1 MYLCTNVHMYVCTDV
16 RMKNIKNTGKMKN
29 IDHYRARIFGHVY
42 RFLDYLIAMND
53 NNNFGN
59 SLKEIYPAEL
69 ELQRENSYENVANMF
84 WSETSQSEKKS
95 FLLNCIM
102 KGMNLIFP

>member
-1 MYLCTNVHMYVCTDV
+1 MYICTHVVFTYVP
-16 RMKNIKNTGKMKN
+16 MKNIKNTGKMKN

-84 WSETSQSEKKS
+84 WSETSQSEKS